1 MDKISHYE
9 DEDFDSKYFGIY
21 YKKYNKE
28 ELGFKVSAIEI
39 SKFMIKKAK
48 GLQSYMNFKV
58 ENIQRNTGK
67 DFNRETA
74 KRKIS

>member
-39 SKFMIKKAK
+39 S
-48 GLQSYMNFKV
+48 S
-58 ENIQRNTGK
+58 
-67 DFNRETA
+67 
-74 KRKIS
+74 S